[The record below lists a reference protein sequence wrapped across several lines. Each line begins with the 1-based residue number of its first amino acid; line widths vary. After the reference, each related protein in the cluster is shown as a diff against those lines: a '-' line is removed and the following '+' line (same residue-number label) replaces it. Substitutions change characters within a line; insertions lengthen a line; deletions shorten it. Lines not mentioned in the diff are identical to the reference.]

1 MSPKLKER
9 RPLNSGSFFMCYVV
23 RIPPVPSPASAHHFL
38 CVLMCF
44 FFDDKADL
52 CPIGFAAKRHNSCF
66 YDRMPIKALN
76 VANCRRFFNKYKMC
90 PGNTQRQRTK
100 PRKGKSLQHTKHA
113 RVAGGGRTGGQLLV
127 CPLGR
132 THNGPT
138 TVHSLRG
145 CVSFDLL
152 VKKLKF
158 YGLFFARCP
167 AYRFAVK
174 DSNSSR
180 LSEASP
186 PSPPPP
192 LMA

>member
-1 MSPKLKER
+1 MLRGAYLSCPLSSASPLH
-9 RPLNSGSFFMCYVV
+9 V
-23 RIPPVPSPASAHHFL
+23 L
-38 CVLMCF
+38 CVLMC

-90 PGNTQRQRTK
+90 PGNTKATK

-113 RVAGGGRTGGQLLV
+113 GEAGGAGRPAGQLLV

-138 TVHSLRG
+138 VPIHCEAAFHLICLLKSSSFMAYSLPVVRHIDSLSKIATASSSKKRG
-145 CVSFDLL
+145 EGETPLTICWLDI
-152 VKKLKF
+152 
-158 YGLFFARCP
+158 CP
-167 AYRFAVK
+167 SIIAC
-174 DSNSSR
+174 
-180 LSEASP
+180 
-186 PSPPPP
+186 
-192 LMA
+192 

>member
-23 RIPPVPSPASAHHFL
+23 RIPPVPSPASPHHFL

-113 RVAGGGRTGGQLLV
+113 RVAGGGEDRRSVACMSFGQDTQ
-127 CPLGR
+127 R
-132 THNGPT
+132 SYNGPFT
-138 TVHSLRG
+138 AR
-145 CVSFDLL
+145 LL
-152 VKKLKF
+152 F
-158 YGLFFARCP
+158 I
-167 AYRFAVK
+167 
-174 DSNSSR
+174 
-180 LSEASP
+180 
-186 PSPPPP
+186 
-192 LMA
+192 